1 MNGTMLISQKPKNQD
16 ELRSCA
22 VFQRKLFEILVKDHA
37 LMWDEILFPCADSR
51 SVVVAQKLNEPSV
64 FGSHGII
71 SSIEEETLKAA
82 AVSASEQTGCNI
94 PYRIKAIGNEPDSVL
109 KALKTPLKGFEETAV
124 CGDFSDLVSG
134 RDENWKIREQAR
146 KFLSFAETANDKTG
160 KSFIGL
166 LGGKAIFCG
175 KEENIEKISKIYES
189 KTGVQAKAKIHKA
202 VRRSAK

>member
-1 MNGTMLISQKPKNQD
+1 MNGAMLISQKPKNQD

-71 SSIEEETLKAA
+71 SNVEVKALKRAIDAA
-82 AVSASEQTGCNI
+82 AEQTGCSLLCTI
-94 PYRIKAIGNEPDSVL
+94 RTIGDEPDSVL
-109 KALKTPLKGFEETAV
+109 KALKIPLKGFEETAV

-175 KEENIEKISKIYES
+175 NEENIEKISKIYES